1 VYLRQVTS
9 EPQRERPEIRT
20 SYHVHSKWS
29 DGVDS
34 IADLVA
40 AAPRHDLDEIGLS
53 DHLVLTPDSLET
65 IRWSLPPDR
74 LDDYMADVRQA
85 RDTAKLPVRLG
96 LEVDYFPER
105 IDAAARLLDGRE
117 FDYLIGSVHFVGAF
131 PVDEARRFWARLTT
145 EQIND
150 VCREYWRLMARMAQ
164 TGLFHLA
171 GHLDLVKKF
180 DFRPTVDLSRE
191 IGATLDAIAGSG
203 MAIELNTSGWSKPCH
218 APYPSEDLLRDAV
231 ARGIP
236 VVITSDVHR
245 KADLDRHFDQ
255 AVEMLRRLS
264 VTETLRF
271 SGGKAVRAA
280 L

>member
-1 VYLRQVTS
+1 
-9 EPQRERPEIRT
+9 
-20 SYHVHSKWS
+20 
-29 DGVDS
+29 
-34 IADLVA
+34 
-40 AAPRHDLDEIGLS
+40 
-53 DHLVLTPDSLET
+53 
-65 IRWSLPPDR
+65 
-74 LDDYMADVRQA
+74 
-85 RDTAKLPVRLG
+85 
-96 LEVDYFPER
+96 
-105 IDAAARLLDGRE
+105 
-117 FDYLIGSVHFVGAF
+117 
-131 PVDEARRFWARLTT
+131 
-145 EQIND
+145 
-150 VCREYWRLMARMAQ
+150 MARMAQ

-203 MAIELNTSGWSKPCH
+203 MAIELNTSGWSKPCR